1 MVASDEALIE
11 KPAGDGPCPGRP
23 GRCCNPMIHKLNSY
37 EKTWQKCLAWTCF
50 LGFWWFLIRG
60 IIQFIMFHFAT
71 MGCSA
76 SSLSGYR
83 YSGGGW
89 TCPSTSHAHCTV
101 GSPQLN
107 DFEHWD
113 RCLEKD
119 DAQDPDQ
126 QKCKYSPKDNVVP
139 DITLML
145 ENPSSMMGK
154 GFNVYPATAGAA
166 TIDQAQVGMW
176 WRTWGPWFW
185 TYTYQDMH
193 GHTTIYMRP
202 TIMGMMGLYSESR
215 IMRCDGE
222 GDVWFF
228 GEGSNWVGNRIRTFF
243 GNVFGMQRQGSFKMY
258 QGSSAWGTC
267 LETFTGP
274 SKSISFQKGSGNTA
288 NDLGSGVLT
297 ANSGS
302 GAVLNEAGQRSD
314 LWSVHKSGSTNY
326 RDFPPYYVMSAAT
339 LLMAFRWITVR
350 HSRGITAGHTSGSHT
365 PATPPSYFLAETS
378 NASVT
383 FFEEDEEVHKDQVA
397 LEDGDE
403 KANIEAGD
411 AVGQKV

>member
-1 MVASDEALIE
+1 
-11 KPAGDGPCPGRP
+11 
-23 GRCCNPMIHKLNSY
+23 
-37 EKTWQKCLAWTCF
+37 LA
-50 LGFWWFLIRG
+50 FWWFLIRG
-60 IIQFIMFHFAT
+60 IIQFIMFHFAV

-76 SSLSGYR
+76 SALADYR

-89 TCPSTSHAHCTV
+89 TCPVSGHCTV
-101 GSPQLN
+101 GSPALN
-107 DFEHWD
+107 DFNHWD
-113 RCLEKD
+113 ACIQTND
-119 DAQDPDQ
+119 AAHDAQE
-126 QKCKYSPKDNVVP
+126 KCKYSPRDNVVP
-139 DITLML
+139 EISLML

-154 GFNVYPATAGAA
+154 GFNVYPATAGTA

-215 IMRCDGE
+215 IMRCDGAGE
-222 GDVWFF
+222 VWFF

-243 GNVFGMQRQGSFKMY
+243 GNVFGMQRQGSFKIY
-258 QGSSAWGTC
+258 QGSQSWGTC
-267 LETFTGP
+267 AETFSGP
-274 SKSISFQKGSGNTA
+274 SKSIAFQKGSGNTA

-297 ANSGS
+297 ANSGP
-302 GAVLNEAGQRSD
+302 GAVRNDAGQTSD
-314 LWSVHKSGSTNY
+314 LWSVHKSGSTNF

-350 HSRGITAGHTSGSHT
+350 HSRGIQTGHLGGGGHPS
-365 PATPPSYFLAETS
+365 PPPSYFLAETS

-383 FFEEDEEVHKDQVA
+383 FFEEDEDVHQEPA
-397 LEDGDE
+397 TQEDGDE
-403 KANIEAGD
+403 K
-411 AVGQKV
+411 KV